1 MKPSTIIKAGF
12 LVGTLDI
19 IAACTQFYIKTG
31 KNPEIVLKYIASA
44 LFGKEAMSSGIKM
57 SVVGLLLHY
66 TIAFI
71 FTVFF
76 FWIYPKLKFLSPSD
90 QVIRAGLNIFL
101 TAVLYCL
108 FVWTIMNEVVVPLSK
123 ITARPFSWPG
133 AAQAAAILIVC
144 IGLPLSLIASK
155 NKQV

>member
-19 IAACTQFYIKTG
+19 IAACTQFFIKTG

-44 LFGKEAMSSGIKM
+44 LFGKEAMNSGVMM

-66 TIAFI
+66 AIAFI

-76 FWIYPKLKFLSPSD
+76 FWIYPKIKILS
-90 QVIRAGLNIFL
+90 INIFL
-101 TAVLYCL
+101 TAVLYGL
-108 FVWTIMNEVVVPLSK
+108 FVWTIMNQVVVPLSK
-123 ITARPFSWPG
+123 IPARPFSWPG

-144 IGLPLSLIASK
+144 IGLPLAVLAKRKTKGSTTS
-155 NKQV
+155 